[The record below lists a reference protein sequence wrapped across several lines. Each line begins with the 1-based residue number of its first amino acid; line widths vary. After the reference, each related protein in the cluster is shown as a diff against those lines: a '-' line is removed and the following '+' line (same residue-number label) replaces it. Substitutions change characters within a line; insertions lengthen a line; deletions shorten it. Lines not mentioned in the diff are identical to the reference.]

1 MAFLRVASLVVL
13 ALWVGGLAIL
23 GFVAAPAIFAALEA
37 HDPAGGR
44 ALAGQVFGV
53 VLQRFQ
59 YWTWA
64 LGAASLLLF
73 MVRALLGPRP
83 LKLAIRLGVVL
94 LMLAAGSVTAMFIAP
109 RIDRIRTET
118 SGSVSNLADGD
129 PRKAEF
135 GRLHGISNVLM
146 LGTLVAGIGLFWAEA
161 KDTH

>member
-23 GFVAAPAIFAALEA
+23 GFVAAPAIFSALEA

-59 YWTWA
+59 YWIWA
-64 LGAASLLLF
+64 LGAASVLLF
-73 MVRALLGPRP
+73 LLRALIGPRP
-83 LKLAIRLGVVL
+83 LKLAIRLGIVVL
-94 LMLAAGSVTAMFIAP
+94 MIAAGSVTALYIAP
-109 RIDRIRTET
+109 RIDRIRNET
-118 SGSVSNLADGD
+118 AGSVSALADTD

-135 GRLHGISNVLM
+135 GRLHGLSNVLM
-146 LGTLVAGIGLFWAEA
+146 LATLVAGVGLFWAEA